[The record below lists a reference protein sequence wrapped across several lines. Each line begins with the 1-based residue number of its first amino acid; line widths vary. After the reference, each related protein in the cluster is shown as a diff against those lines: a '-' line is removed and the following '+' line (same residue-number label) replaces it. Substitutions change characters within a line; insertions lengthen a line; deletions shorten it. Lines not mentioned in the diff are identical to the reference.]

1 MKLRNLLVL
10 GSMAVMGA
18 AFMSCSKDVAFD
30 SEGLAKVAAEKASS
44 EFEVNFVKK
53 YGAIDPNQT
62 WDFATMTPI
71 RTLPSMS
78 AVTRGDEDPVI
89 TVTSEPAGSMTIDAD
104 VIKWMHQNMPAGSN
118 NASIGSPFYSVA
130 SKTSFTIVPFYQGVA
145 SYFWELWMNV
155 GGKEFKIW
163 QKYDGL
169 QYKDA
174 DGWHSLNANGVP
186 SDATEVQAPT
196 YTFTATKGAKMFFF
210 LKVWKKGDA
219 AHTSDGSGSI
229 VLSSLDQNMR
239 ALENVPGIEKPSD
252 DKFVYIIGCEDAS
265 DKDFEDLAFLFIGP
279 RAQRVDEL
287 EEKVTKRYM
296 MEDLGDTDDFDF
308 NDVVVDVTDVSKK
321 KIIWKE
327 NVVTGEMEEDGEP
340 EIETYQ
346 EAIVRAAGGIYN
358 FTLKIGDKE
367 WTKNENLDAS
377 SMLNTGW
384 QGTTIDYSK
393 ELDKFD
399 VTGWDPSKNNIS
411 LTVYMPEG
419 NKSATGAYTITFPK
433 EGTAPKMIAVDPTWN
448 WMNERQGIPDSWFTT
463 E

>member
-30 SEGLAKVAAEKASS
+30 SEGLANQAVQKLNDEYDA
-44 EFEVNFVKK
+44 NFAKR

-78 AVTRGDEDPVI
+78 AVTRDVDPVI
-89 TVTSEPAGSMTIDAD
+89 TVTSESEGSMTIDAD
-104 VIKWMHQNMPAGSN
+104 VINWMHQNMKAGSN
-118 NASIGSPFYSVA
+118 NSSIGSPFYSVA
-130 SKTSFTIVPFYQGVA
+130 SKTSFTIVPFYQGIA

-210 LKVWKKGDA
+210 LKVWKGGDA

-340 EIETYQ
+340 EIDTYQ

-384 QGTTIDYSK
+384 QGATIDYSK
-393 ELDKFD
+393 ELDKFG
-399 VTGWDPSKNNIS
+399 VTGWVPSENNIS

-419 NKSATGAYTITFPK
+419 NKSATGAYTITFPRK
-433 EGTAPKMIAVDPTWN
+433 GTAPKMIAVDPTQN
-448 WMNERQGIPDSWFTT
+448 WMTERNSVPSTWWY